1 MITTTI
7 PREVLQ
13 LMAEGL
19 STTTI
24 AERLDLDLD
33 LVRDYV
39 RQAVVHLGRG
49 SRTRSILVAY
59 EQGLIET
66 QP

>member
-1 MITTTI
+1 MIATTI

-19 STTTI
+19 STTII
-24 AERLDLDLD
+24 AEHLDLDLD

-39 RQAVVHLGRG
+39 RQAVVHPGRG
-49 SRTRSILVAY
+49 SRARSILVAF
-59 EQGLIET
+59 EQGLIEP

>member
-1 MITTTI
+1 MIATTI

-19 STTTI
+19 STTSI
-24 AERLDLDLD
+24 SERLDLDLD

-39 RQAVVHLGRG
+39 RAAVVHLGRG
-49 SRTRSILVAY
+49 SRTRSLMVAY

>member
-1 MITTTI
+1 MITTPI

-19 STTTI
+19 STTAI

-49 SRTRSILVAY
+49 SRTRSILVAF

-66 QP
+66 RP

>member
-1 MITTTI
+1 MITTPI

-13 LMAEGL
+13 FMAEGL

-49 SRTRSILVAY
+49 SRTRSILVAF
-59 EQGLIET
+59 EQGLIDT
-66 QP
+66 HP

>member
-1 MITTTI
+1 MITTPI

-49 SRTRSILVAY
+49 SRTRSILVAF

-66 QP
+66 RP

>member
-1 MITTTI
+1 
-7 PREVLQ
+7 
-13 LMAEGL
+13 MAEGL
-19 STTTI
+19 STTI

-39 RQAVVHLGRG
+39 RQPVVHLGRG
-49 SRTRSILVAY
+49 SRTRSIMVAF

>member
-49 SRTRSILVAY
+49 SRTRSIMVAF